1 MARKKDA
8 ANAVMSS
15 AILRVRENSTR
26 IVSVPADA
34 TTARPMRYCSFTERT
49 GLRVAGGGRGM
60 RSRSIRRTGRKVVTA
75 SGRNKFEIAVEDAWR
90 V

>member
-15 AILRVRENSTR
+15 AILRVRENNTR

-34 TTARPMRYCSFTERT
+34 TTARPLRYCSFTKSI
-49 GLRVAGGGRGM
+49 GLRV
-60 RSRSIRRTGRKVVTA
+60 SRRWTREAIEKHPANR
-75 SGRNKFEIAVEDAWR
+75 
-90 V
+90 